1 MFFRILKK
9 DLQQKKGV
17 NFILF
22 AFMIL
27 ATVFVASSV
36 NNISVISKQTEY
48 GMEKAIIGDLY
59 IMQPGLGKETA
70 FQKWM
75 DESDLVTKYSTNESI
90 ELLKGNVKEFD
101 GTNGEEFELKGKI
114 YLAPEWKEN
123 MLVFDQNQDLLVLK
137 SGEIAMQQA
146 QMDEND
152 LEPGDEIT
160 LTYGDWE
167 KTMTV
172 LEAIIDPAFGG
183 DFIDTT
189 RYLVSSEDFEEM
201 KKQNTTILY
210 NYNVYSE
217 DIIQLQKDIS
227 KENFELGVTIDRD
240 TFKMA
245 YMVMKIA
252 GTVLIT
258 VGVCLILIAFLILKF
273 TIEFTMQQDYKEI
286 GIMKA
291 IGIRNSMIKRIY
303 ITKYIAMILVAAVIG
318 CGLSFPLGEF
328 LLKTLGG
335 NVMLENATTHP
346 ELNILSSVVV
356 AIVVVVLCYL
366 CTNRVKRFSALES
379 IRNGQTGE
387 RFERKTAFKLNKS
400 KHVNP
405 IIFMAGND
413 ILSNVKKYLVL
424 FFVFVIGTNVI
435 IFPLNTI
442 SSLQSDNMATQFMLD
457 VTKDF
462 FVQTTADSDAEQAI
476 ITMKSY
482 KKDLERFENKL
493 AEKGYD
499 IEADGML
506 LYNMSYYV
514 EDKTECVSIMTVVP
528 VCSKGEYTD
537 VLEGSIP
544 QNEKEVALSSKM
556 MKELGV
562 SIGDTIHYKDTDDD
576 KELIIVGYYQNYM
589 QLGKSAML
597 CEDYPIEDMVAVT
610 SWYNQCKLTN
620 REKFADLTDRELID
634 QLTNDFADM
643 QFYTANDVVNL
654 NLGNAM
660 GILDNMKYIIVA
672 VIFLVNMLIS
682 VLMTRIFIMGEKSQI
697 AMLRSIGYSNHRV
710 QQWQAIRI
718 GMVII
723 VAVICGIGLS
733 PLTNTFCL
741 KPIFAFMG
749 ATNMKLTVNA
759 MEVYVIYPLL
769 LLLVNLLAA
778 YISSGSV
785 KKLNIMEISNAD

>member
-48 GMEKAIIGDLY
+48 GMEKAVLGDLY
-59 IMQPGLGKETA
+59 IMQPGLGKETE
-70 FQKWM
+70 FQEWL
-75 DESDLVTKYSTNESI
+75 DESDLVTKYSANESI
-90 ELLKGNVKEFD
+90 ELLKSNVKEFD

-123 MLVFDQNQDLLVLK
+123 MLVFNQKQELLVLK
-137 SGEIAMQQA
+137 SGEIAMQQS

-172 LEAIIDPAFGG
+172 QEALIDPAFGG
-183 DFIDTT
+183 DFVDTT

-210 NYNVYSE
+210 NYNIYSE

-245 YMVMKIA
+245 YMVVTIA

-303 ITKYIAMILVAAVIG
+303 ITKYIAMILVAAVFG
-318 CGLSFPLGEF
+318 CVLSFPLGEF

-335 NVMLENATTHP
+335 ALMLENATTHP
-346 ELNILSSVVV
+346 ELNILSSLVV
-356 AIVVVVLCYL
+356 AIVVVLLCYL
-366 CTNRVKRFSALES
+366 CTNRVKKFSALES

-405 IIFMAGND
+405 IVFMAGND
-413 ILSNVKKYLVL
+413 ILSNIKKYLVL

-457 VTKDF
+457 VKKDF
-462 FVQTTADSDAEQAI
+462 FVQTTMDSDAEQAI
-476 ITMKSY
+476 ITMDSY
-482 KKDLERFENKL
+482 KKDLKRFEDKL
-493 AEKGYD
+493 ADKGYD
-499 IEADGML
+499 IEADGIL

-514 EDKTECVSIMTVVP
+514 EDATECVSIITVIP
-528 VCSKGEYTD
+528 VCSKGEYID

-544 QNEKEVALSSKM
+544 QNEKEVALSSKL

-597 CEDYPIEDMVAVT
+597 FEDYPVEDMVAVT

-620 REKFADLTDRELID
+620 REKFADLTDREIID
-634 QLTNDFADM
+634 RLTNDFADIE
-643 QFYTANDVVNL
+643 FYSANDVVNL

-710 QQWQAIRI
+710 QLWQAIRI
-718 GMVII
+718 GMVIV
-723 VAVICGIGLS
+723 VAVLCGIGLS

-759 MEVYVIYPLL
+759 IEVYVIYPVL